1 MDTGPGT
8 LAPPYHQ
15 GIGTRYNTNY
25 TRFFMGRDRQGSKY
39 DPARL
44 MERERDPDR
53 IMAKLNISAACS
65 TRLRIWDGGGPD
77 EPYVRFLFDNFKYN
91 ILNILNN
98 MYIFSLN

>member
-1 MDTGPGT
+1 
-8 LAPPYHQ
+8 
-15 GIGTRYNTNY
+15 
-25 TRFFMGRDRQGSKY
+25 MGRDRQGSKY